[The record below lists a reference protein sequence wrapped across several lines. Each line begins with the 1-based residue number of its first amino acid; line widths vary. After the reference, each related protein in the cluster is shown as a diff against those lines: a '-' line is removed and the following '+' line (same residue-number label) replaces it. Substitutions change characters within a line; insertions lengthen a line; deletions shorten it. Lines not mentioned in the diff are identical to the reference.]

1 MTDALPCPASGA
13 RHVTHRARRSTA
25 TSGMP
30 KNPPPDNY
38 RAERP
43 DAEQRWFSTV
53 EIKARTL
60 IPIGYVG
67 VVVSHHFRR

>member
-1 MTDALPCPASGA
+1 
-13 RHVTHRARRSTA
+13 
-25 TSGMP
+25 MP